1 MSKKW
6 KICDDLDSA
15 QEDAEFLEE
24 QTIVADTEEEALKK
38 AQALIKEEMISGPYY
53 NLSEYDGEDEAEE
66 ESEPFSEEEYGV

>member
-1 MSKKW
+1 M
-6 KICDDLDSA
+6 
-15 QEDAEFLEE
+15 
-24 QTIVADTEEEALKK
+24 ADTEEEALKK

>member
-6 KICDDLDSA
+6 KICVDLDSA

-53 NLSEYDGEDEAEE
+53 NLSEYDPSGLPNDFSDKFHNECEEA
-66 ESEPFSEEEYGV
+66 

>member
-6 KICDDLDSA
+6 KICVDLDSA

-38 AQALIKEEMISGPYY
+38 AQALIKEEMIRGPYY
-53 NLSEYDGEDEAEE
+53 NLSEYDGEEEAEE